1 MDASAPAGGDGSGA
15 HPFRTLAEA
24 PARGR
29 IRLAAG
35 VYRGGLLLEDVELV
49 GGKAVVLASS
59 AEGPC
64 VRARGTV
71 RLERVQIQGGAAGL
85 LVESGRTTLESVGLS
100 GQRGSAIEVQGAAEL
115 VAARSTLQASV
126 SGFPGL
132 RILPGGRAELREV
145 RIRGPFQRAVH
156 ATAPAALLL
165 SGVQIEDAVTG
176 VWLSGGAASL
186 EQVEVRGG
194 RGPGLYV
201 AGAALQ
207 LREVRVT
214 GHEYGLLSGGD
225 ARVDARGLRSTGAQN
240 AGLALVR
247 SQAVL
252 EEVRIDSP
260 GQLAGVQLVSS
271 EVRIR
276 GLQISGGRSSGLIT
290 RDGRLTLEEATFV
303 GPHSILSIDGDAIQ
317 IRGGHATLS
326 GIRVR
331 DCSGIGILAAEG
343 AAVTLSRSSIGG
355 AGVAGVSVENDA
367 RLTATEIS
375 IEGTRGPAVLVAE
388 RGTAELRA
396 LTARSNRDGP
406 VWAECSKGAQVN
418 IEGWTGDVPPSPV
431 PCMRNGAAVNPPH

>member
-1 MDASAPAGGDGSGA
+1 MDGSAPAGGDGSRA
-15 HPFRTLAEA
+15 HPFRTLAAA
-24 PARGR
+24 PSRGR
-29 IRLAAG
+29 VQLAAG

-71 RLERVQIQGGAAGL
+71 RMEGVQIQGGVAGL
-85 LVESGRTTLESVGLS
+85 VVESGRTTLESVGLS
-100 GQRGSAIEVQGAAEL
+100 GQRGTAIEVQGAGEL
-115 VAARSTLQASV
+115 VAVRSTLQASV

-132 RILPGGRAELREV
+132 RVLPGGRAELREV

-156 ATAPAALLL
+156 ANAPAALRL

-201 AGAALQ
+201 AGGALQ

-225 ARVDARGLRSTGAQN
+225 ARIDARGLHSTGAQN

-252 EEVRIDSP
+252 EKVWIDSP

-271 EVRIR
+271 EVRIHD
-276 GLQISGGRSSGLIT
+276 LQVTGGGSAGLIT
-290 RDGRLTLEEATFV
+290 RDGQLTLEDATFV
-303 GPHSILSIDGDAIQ
+303 GPHSTLSVDGDAMQ
-317 IRGGHATLS
+317 IRGGRATLS
-326 GIRVR
+326 GVRIRE
-331 DCSGIGILAAEG
+331 CSGIGLLAAEG
-343 AAVTLSRSSIGG
+343 ATVTLSRSFIRG
-355 AGVAGVSVENDA
+355 AGVAGVSVETDA

-375 IEGTRGPAVLVAE
+375 IEGTRGPAVLVADQ
-388 RGTAELRA
+388 GTAQLRA
-396 LTARSNRDGP
+396 LTARANRDGP
-406 VWAECSKGAQVN
+406 VWAECSKGAQVD
-418 IEGWTGDVPPSPV
+418 IEGWTGDVPPRPA
-431 PCMRNGAAVNPPH
+431 PCLRSGAGVNPPR

>member
-126 SGFPGL
+126 SGFPGV

-176 VWLSGGAASL
+176 VWL
-186 EQVEVRGG
+186 
-194 RGPGLYV
+194 
-201 AGAALQ
+201 
-207 LREVRVT
+207 
-214 GHEYGLLSGGD
+214 
-225 ARVDARGLRSTGAQN
+225 
-240 AGLALVR
+240 
-247 SQAVL
+247 
-252 EEVRIDSP
+252 
-260 GQLAGVQLVSS
+260 
-271 EVRIR
+271 
-276 GLQISGGRSSGLIT
+276 
-290 RDGRLTLEEATFV
+290 
-303 GPHSILSIDGDAIQ
+303 
-317 IRGGHATLS
+317 
-326 GIRVR
+326 
-331 DCSGIGILAAEG
+331 
-343 AAVTLSRSSIGG
+343 
-355 AGVAGVSVENDA
+355 
-367 RLTATEIS
+367 
-375 IEGTRGPAVLVAE
+375 
-388 RGTAELRA
+388 
-396 LTARSNRDGP
+396 
-406 VWAECSKGAQVN
+406 
-418 IEGWTGDVPPSPV
+418 
-431 PCMRNGAAVNPPH
+431 